1 MIGKAIYAGLMVG
14 IGVSTNLMLE
24 NPILGAL
31 LFSLALLVIM
41 QNQLYLYTG
50 KLIFY
55 FLTVKL

>member
-50 KLIFY
+50 KIGY
-55 FLTVKL
+55 FNFTNLL